1 MKRLSPQFWQTLV
14 LVLIVGGVLTLALGG
29 VLSPLLNT
37 TLAPIVRIQEWIS
50 EQYTRIIDFITF
62 PRDVAAIRQRNVE
75 LEAKVSGLETQLIQ
89 LQQQLQEA
97 QVLYALFDFARSRT
111 ENQYKAVAVIG
122 RDPVP
127 FLRYVQID
135 KGSDDAIRHGMPVV
149 TQQGLV
155 GKVDAVTAGA
165 ARVQLITDSGSA
177 VNVKLKNSQADAILV
192 GSVTGELTLQMVPQ
206 SVTLT
211 PGELVLTSG
220 LGGSF
225 PSGIVVGQILTVRK
239 RETDL
244 FQTAS
249 IQPAADL
256 FNLRAALVITNFR
269 PVNLAPLSLPSD
281 R

>member
-1 MKRLSPQFWQTLV
+1 MKRLPPSLWQTLV
-14 LVLIVGGVLTLALGG
+14 LVLIVGGVLALALGG
-29 VLSPLLNT
+29 FLSPVLNTALSPL
-37 TLAPIVRIQEWIS
+37 VRIQEWIS
-50 EQYTRIIDFITF
+50 TQYSAVIDFLTF
-62 PRDVAAIRQRNVE
+62 PRDVAALRQRNIE
-75 LEAKVSGLETQLIQ
+75 LESKVAALETQVIQ

-135 KGSDDAIRHGMPVV
+135 KGSDDEIRHGMPVV
-149 TQQGLV
+149 TQQGLI

-165 ARVQLITDSGSA
+165 SRVQLITDAGSA
-177 VNVKLKNSQADAILV
+177 VNVKLQNSQVDALLV
-192 GSVTGELTLQMVPQ
+192 GSITGELTLQMVPQ
-206 SVTLT
+206 SVNLK

-225 PSGIVVGQILTVRK
+225 PSGIVVGQVLTVRK

-256 FNLRAALVITNFR
+256 ANLRAALVITNFR
-269 PVNLAPLSLPSD
+269 PVNLAPLASPPNP
-281 R
+281 